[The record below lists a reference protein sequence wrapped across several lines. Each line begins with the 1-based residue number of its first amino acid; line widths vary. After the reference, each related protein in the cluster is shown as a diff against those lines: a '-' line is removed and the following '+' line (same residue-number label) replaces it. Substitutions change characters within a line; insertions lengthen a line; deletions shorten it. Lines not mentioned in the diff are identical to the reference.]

1 MNWTILD
8 GSSAS
13 NRQDQNKKMASL
25 CIPESLAFVRSMT
38 ELQWTE
44 TESIAFITTKD
55 EAAN

>member
-13 NRQDQNKKMASL
+13 NRQDQNKKMA
-25 CIPESLAFVRSMT
+25 SLAFVRSMT